1 VRISESGP
9 QRAVADEPER
19 SRRWVCKEGGKNVG
33 VLDRYVTVAEEQVS
47 RNAERW
53 LLCSLKRRLR
63 EREGCPVG
71 ELEPRWKLPKKAGS
85 HPTRRPCRGFAGA
98 IENRFSMYDTTARK
112 SFYGALVCA
121 STALLERDIYLGQA
135 LELNSLSRR
144 ALRRRSLFLCALRS

>member
-1 VRISESGP
+1 MRKSESGP
-9 QRAVADEPER
+9 QRAVADKPER

-53 LLCSLKRRLR
+53 LLCSLKRRLK

-85 HPTRRPCRGFAGA
+85 HPTKEAVSGLCRR
-98 IENRFSMYDTTARK
+98 N
-112 SFYGALVCA
+112 
-121 STALLERDIYLGQA
+121 
-135 LELNSLSRR
+135 
-144 ALRRRSLFLCALRS
+144 